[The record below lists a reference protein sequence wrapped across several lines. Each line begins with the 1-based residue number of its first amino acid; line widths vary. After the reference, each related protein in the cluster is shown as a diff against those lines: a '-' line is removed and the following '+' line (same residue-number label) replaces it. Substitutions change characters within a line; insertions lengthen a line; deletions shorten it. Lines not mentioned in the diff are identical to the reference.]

1 MYVFTFIDMSHTAL
15 ASSARLTKLEVPS
28 GESSMTGKSAQG
40 EKITWQTGH
49 CYLGEILV
57 ARTPRGVCAVLP
69 GESPEE
75 LVAELARRFPSA
87 ALEYANNSRAD
98 WFACVMNYLID
109 SRKPLSIQLDLRGT
123 EFQCS
128 VWRALQDIPSG
139 SSASYG
145 EIARRMGIP
154 TASRAIAGACA
165 ANPLAVVVPC
175 HRVLRGDGSL
185 SGYRWGV
192 KRKQALLSHEQG
204 LSER

>member
-1 MYVFTFIDMSHTAL
+1 MS
-15 ASSARLTKLEVPS
+15 
-28 GESSMTGKSAQG
+28 GKSAQD
-40 EKITWQTGH
+40 ETITWQTGH

-57 ARTPRGVCAVLP
+57 AGTSGGVCAVLP
-69 GESPEE
+69 GGSAEE
-75 LVAELARRFPSA
+75 LVAELARRFPGA
-87 ALEYANNSRAD
+87 TLKHANDSRAD
-98 WFACVMNYLID
+98 WFAGVMSYLID

-123 EFQCS
+123 EFQCK
-128 VWRALQDIPSG
+128 VWRALQEIPSG

-145 EIARRMGIP
+145 DIARRMGMP
-154 TASRAIAGACA
+154 TASRAVAGACA

-192 KRKQALLSHEQG
+192 KRKQAVLSHEQG

>member
-1 MYVFTFIDMSHTAL
+1 
-15 ASSARLTKLEVPS
+15 
-28 GESSMTGKSAQG
+28 MTGKGAQG
-40 EKITWQTGH
+40 ETITWQTGH

-57 ARTPRGVCAVLP
+57 ARSPNGVCAVLP
-69 GESPEE
+69 GESRDE

-87 ALEYANNSRAD
+87 ALIHANDSRAE
-98 WFACVMNYLID
+98 WFAGVMSYLID
-109 SRKPLSIQLDLRGT
+109 SRRPLSIQLDLRGT
-123 EFQCS
+123 EFQCN

-145 EIARRMGIP
+145 EIARRMGMP

-192 KRKQALLSHEQG
+192 RRKQAVLSHEQG

>member
-1 MYVFTFIDMSHTAL
+1 
-15 ASSARLTKLEVPS
+15 
-28 GESSMTGKSAQG
+28 MTGSNAQD
-40 EKITWQTGH
+40 ETITWQTGH

-69 GESPEE
+69 GEFPEE
-75 LVAELARRFPSA
+75 LVAELARRFPNA
-87 ALEYANNSRAD
+87 ILEHANNSRAE
-98 WFACVMNYLID
+98 WFTDVMSYLID
-109 SRKPLSIQLDLRGT
+109 SRRPLSVQLDLRGT
-123 EFQCS
+123 EFQCK
-128 VWRALQDIPSG
+128 VWRALQKIPSG
-139 SSASYG
+139 SSTSYG
-145 EIARRMGIP
+145 EIAERMGMP

-192 KRKQALLSHEQG
+192 KRKQAILSHEQG